1 MHPARS
7 IRLPAVAGSFYPG
20 DPERLAQQVD
30 DLLQHAGARN
40 EEDNARDHVRMLV
53 APHAGYRYSGAVAAR
68 AFARLERASFDTAV
82 LIGPS
87 HIDAFAFSSI
97 FEGDAYQTPL
107 GLLEV
112 DAPLA
117 RRLAGAHDSL
127 RLSGR
132 GHVTT
137 DGKRG
142 EHGLE
147 VLLPFLQRSCGSP
160 RIVPIVMGIQDFEAC
175 VALGRAIVEHA
186 DAARTLVVA
195 SSDLSHFHRYEEAVR
210 RDAAFCEALMTLDPA
225 RVHDAVRTGRCE
237 ACGTGPVVASLIAT
251 TSWPGRQG
259 RILACINSGDVTGER
274 ESVVGYAA
282 AVIGTP

>member
-1 MHPARS
+1 MAASRS
-7 IRLPAVAGSFYPG
+7 IREPAVAGSFYPG
-20 DPERLAQQVD
+20 DPDRLANLVD
-30 DLLQHAGARN
+30 ELLSA
-40 EEDNARDHVRMLV
+40 ARDDDSAPRDHARMLV
-53 APHAGYRYSGAVAAR
+53 SPHAGYAYSGAVAAR
-68 AFARLERASFDTAV
+68 AFARLERGAFDSVV

-87 HIDAFAFSSI
+87 HVEAFAFTSI

-132 GHVTT
+132 GHVKS
-137 DGKRG
+137 DRARG

-147 VLLPFLQRSCGSP
+147 VLLPFLQRVCGSP
-160 RIVPIVMGIQDFEAC
+160 RIVPVVMGVQDFAAS
-175 VALGRAIVEHA
+175 VALGRAIVETA
-186 DAARTLVVA
+186 DPARTLVIA
-195 SSDLSHFHRYEEAVR
+195 SSDLSHFHRYDEAVR
-210 RDAAFCEALMTLDPA
+210 RDTAFCEALMTLDPA
-225 RVHDAVRTGRCE
+225 RVHDSVSTGRSE
-237 ACGTGPVVASLIAT
+237 ACGTGPVVAGLIAT
-251 TSWPGRQG
+251 TPWEKRRG